1 MKDSGVEWIGEI
13 PESWEIS
20 KVRKGFRAN
29 KMIAGEKAETLP
41 RLSLGNA
48 GVLERPKYDGFG
60 ESPADYATYQ
70 IIPKGQFVFNFM
82 GLEQDLLYRRVG
94 ISPMTGLVS
103 AGYMEANYI
112 PSQINPDYAYYFFR
126 FMESGLLFKQY
137 GTGIRNNLNKQQFHS
152 MPFLFPPLNEQ
163 IKISKVINQK
173 VKKID
178 SIISET
184 QQSIDELKKYKQALI
199 TETVTKGLDRSA
211 EMKDSGIE
219 WIGRISKTFHLPKLA
234 NVTSKIGS
242 GKTPSGG
249 ENVYV
254 PEGILFLR
262 SQNIYDEGL
271 EISSPRYISEEIDEQ
286 MSGTRVMQRDVL
298 LNITGGS
305 IGRSTVYT
313 LSQPANVNQH
323 VCIIRTR
330 KDILLPEWLNLCLMS
345 NIGKQSVLFFQTGG
359 NREGLNFSDISKIRI
374 PVPTLSVQ
382 KEIIDF
388 LDIKIRYIQSLI
400 NQKEIIINA
409 YDNYKNSLIYEYVT
423 GKKEA

>member
-1 MKDSGVEWIGEI
+1 MEWIGEI

-199 TETVTKGLDRSA
+199 TETVTKGLDKSA